1 MNMRKKNDQWSFLKK
16 NWLNFL
22 SSFSSFCLPFS
33 MKSKPTSVVVSYLV
47 FIKQHSSS
55 SQEYSDTAVPV
66 LTSRGLLCP
75 SNERVHFS
83 EEYGNVNLPSKL
95 PGKEN
100 PAAFIKRKY
109 NSLCC
114 VRRTASHFATQL
126 HIKSSFSWRVPH
138 NQLTLIKSAVN
149 NTCSLL
155 CSGLAAAPLA
165 CVKGTATASP
175 PNLNIS
181 VPVTILIIF

>member
-1 MNMRKKNDQWSFLKK
+1 
-16 NWLNFL
+16 
-22 SSFSSFCLPFS
+22 
-33 MKSKPTSVVVSYLV
+33 MKSKPTPVVVSYLV

-55 SQEYSDTAVPV
+55 SQEYSDTEVPV

-83 EEYGNVNLPSKL
+83 EEYGNVNLPTKL

-100 PAAFIKRKY
+100 LTAFIKRKN

-126 HIKSSFSWRVPH
+126 HIKSSFSHRVRH
-138 NQLTLIKSAVN
+138 NPLTLIKSAVIIPALF
-149 NTCSLL
+149 SAR
-155 CSGLAAAPLA
+155 LAAAPLA
-165 CVKGTATASP
+165 CVKRSKTEP
-175 PNLNIS
+175 CHQI
-181 VPVTILIIF
+181 

>member
-1 MNMRKKNDQWSFLKK
+1 MNMRKKKRSVIFLKK
-16 NWLNFL
+16 NWMNFL
-22 SSFSSFCLPFS
+22 SSFSYFCLPFS
-33 MKSKPTSVVVSYLV
+33 LKSKPTPVVVSYLV

-100 PAAFIKRKY
+100 PTAFIKRKN
-109 NSLCC
+109 NSLCWC
-114 VRRTASHFATQL
+114 KAHCKPLCNPTSHQ
-126 HIKSSFSWRVPH
+126 I
-138 NQLTLIKSAVN
+138 
-149 NTCSLL
+149 
-155 CSGLAAAPLA
+155 
-165 CVKGTATASP
+165 
-175 PNLNIS
+175 
-181 VPVTILIIF
+181 ILFMTFPT

>member
-1 MNMRKKNDQWSFLKK
+1 MISDLLKKK
-16 NWLNFL
+16 NWMNFL
-22 SSFSSFCLPFS
+22 SSFSYFCLPFS
-33 MKSKPTSVVVSYLV
+33 LKSKPTPVVVSYLV

-100 PAAFIKRKY
+100 PTAFIKRKN

-126 HIKSSFSWRVPH
+126 HIKSSFS
-138 NQLTLIKSAVN
+138 
-149 NTCSLL
+149 
-155 CSGLAAAPLA
+155 
-165 CVKGTATASP
+165 
-175 PNLNIS
+175 
-181 VPVTILIIF
+181 